1 MQQQIIISNDIE
13 HDLATAVAESEHD
26 CVFVLTDDTTHE
38 CCLPKVAALLAQYD
52 AVPITIA
59 HGDQHKT
66 LAALGDVWT
75 ALQQGGATRHSLLIN
90 LGGGMITDLGGF
102 AAATF
107 KRGINFINIPTTLL
121 AMVDAAVGGKT
132 GINFG
137 GLKNEIGAFADARFV
152 IINTC
157 FLDTLDAENLC
168 SGYAEM
174 LKHALISDERMWA
187 EHVNFDLSQPDLA
200 ELQHMVAE
208 SISVKERIVAEDPHE
223 HGIRKA
229 LNFGHTIGHA
239 LEEFALQQAGGAV
252 VSTAPTKQLT
262 PGGAVVSTAPTK
274 QLTPGGAVVST
285 APTKQLTSGGAVVSA
300 RLLPLARART
310 APKNTLLHGYAV
322 AFGLIGEL
330 YMSARKAGFPTE
342 RLHQTTR
349 FIRENYAQT
358 EFTCNDYPTLLNLMR
373 HDKKNTSGVINFT
386 LLHNIGDIRINQTAT
401 DEEIC
406 EALDF
411 IREGY

>member
-26 CVFVLTDDTTHE
+26 RVFVLTDDTTHE

-52 AVPITIA
+52 AVPITIP

-66 LAALGDVWT
+66 LGALGDVWT

-90 LGGGMITDLGGF
+90 LGGGMVTDLGGF

-132 GINFG
+132 GVNFG
-137 GLKNEIGAFADARFV
+137 GLKNEVGAFADARFV

-200 ELQHMVAE
+200 ELQRMVAE
-208 SISVKERIVAEDPHE
+208 SIAVKERIVTEDPHE

-252 VSTAPTKQLT
+252 VSTAPENKPT
-262 PGGAVVSTAPTK
+262 PSDAVVSTAPGNR
-274 QLTPGGAVVST
+274 P
-285 APTKQLTSGGAVVSA
+285 
-300 RLLPLARART
+300 
-310 APKNTLLHGYAV
+310 LLHGYAV

-342 RLHQTTR
+342 RLHQTAR

-401 DEEIC
+401 DEEIR

>member
-1 MQQQIIISNDIE
+1 MQQRVIISQDIE
-13 HDLATAVAESEHD
+13 HDLAQAIAETEHD
-26 CVFVLTDDTTHE
+26 RVFVLTDDITQE
-38 CCLPKVAALLAQYD
+38 CCLPKVASLFAKHNATI
-52 AVPITIA
+52 ITIR
-59 HGDQHKT
+59 HNDTNKT
-66 LAALGDVWT
+66 LATLADVWT
-75 ALQQGGATRHSLLIN
+75 ALQRGGATRHSLLVN
-90 LGGGMITDLGGF
+90 LGGGMVTDLGGF

-137 GLKNEIGAFADARFV
+137 GLKNEVGAFANARYV
-152 IINTC
+152 IVNTC
-157 FLDTLDAENLC
+157 FLDTLDTANLC

-174 LKHALISDERMWA
+174 LKHSLISNAQMWA
-187 EHVNFDLSQPDLA
+187 EHVNFDILQPDLA
-200 ELQHMVAE
+200 ELQRMVAA
-208 SISVKERIVAEDPHE
+208 SIAVKEHIVADDPHE

-239 LEEFALQQAGGAV
+239 LEEFSMQQ
-252 VSTAPTKQLT
+252 

-274 QLTPGGAVVST
+274 QEIPKGGAVI
-285 APTKQLTSGGAVVSA
+285 SA
-300 RLLPLARART
+300 RLLQLARART

-330 YMSARKAGFPTE
+330 YISARKAGFSTA
-342 RLHQTTR
+342 RLHQTAR
-349 FIRENYAQT
+349 FIRENYGAVA
-358 EFTCNDYPTLLNLMR
+358 FTCDDYPTLLNLMR
-373 HDKKNTSGVINFT
+373 HDKKNTSDTINFT
-386 LLHNIGDIRINQTAT
+386 LLHDIGDIRINQTAT
-401 DEEIC
+401 DEEIR

>member
-1 MQQQIIISNDIE
+1 M
-13 HDLATAVAESEHD
+13 V
-26 CVFVLTDDTTHE
+26 
-38 CCLPKVAALLAQYD
+38 
-52 AVPITIA
+52 
-59 HGDQHKT
+59 
-66 LAALGDVWT
+66 
-75 ALQQGGATRHSLLIN
+75 
-90 LGGGMITDLGGF
+90 TDLGGF

-132 GINFG
+132 GVNFG
-137 GLKNEIGAFADARFV
+137 GLKNEVGAFADARFV

-157 FLDTLDAENLC
+157 FLDTLDAENIC

-200 ELQHMVAE
+200 ELQRMVAE
-208 SISVKERIVAEDPHE
+208 SIAVKERIVTEDPHE

-239 LEEFALQQAGGAV
+239 LEEFALQQATPSGDAV
-252 VSTAPTKQLT
+252 VSTAP
-262 PGGAVVSTAPTK
+262 
-274 QLTPGGAVVST
+274 
-285 APTKQLTSGGAVVSA
+285 
-300 RLLPLARART
+300 
-310 APKNTLLHGYAV
+310 KNRPLLHGYAV

-342 RLHQTTR
+342 RLHQTAR

-373 HDKKNTSGVINFT
+373 HDKKNMSGVINFT

-401 DEEIC
+401 DEEIR

>member
-26 CVFVLTDDTTHE
+26 RVFVLTDDTTHE

-52 AVPITIA
+52 VVPITIP

-66 LAALGDVWT
+66 LGALGDVWT

-200 ELQHMVAE
+200 ELQRMVAE
-208 SISVKERIVAEDPHE
+208 SIAVKERIVTEDPHE

-252 VSTAPTKQLT
+252 VSTAPTNQT
-262 PGGAVVSTAPTK
+262 TGNT
-274 QLTPGGAVVST
+274 
-285 APTKQLTSGGAVVSA
+285 VVSA

-310 APKNTLLHGYAV
+310 APKKRPLLHGYAV

-342 RLHQTTR
+342 RLHQTAR

-401 DEEIC
+401 DEEIR

>member
-26 CVFVLTDDTTHE
+26 RVFVLTDDTTHK

-52 AVPITIA
+52 AVPITIP

-66 LAALGDVWT
+66 LGALGDVWT

-90 LGGGMITDLGGF
+90 LGGGMVTDLGGF

-200 ELQHMVAE
+200 ELQRMVAE
-208 SISVKERIVAEDPHE
+208 SIAVKERIVTEDPHE

-239 LEEFALQQAGGAV
+239 LEEFSLQQAGGAV
-252 VSTAPTKQLT
+252 VSTAPTNQT
-262 PGGAVVSTAPTK
+262 TGNT
-274 QLTPGGAVVST
+274 
-285 APTKQLTSGGAVVSA
+285 VVSA

-310 APKNTLLHGYAV
+310 APKKRPLLHGYAV

-342 RLHQTTR
+342 RLHQTAH

-386 LLHNIGDIRINQTAT
+386 LLHDIGDIRINQTAT
-401 DEEIC
+401 DEEIR

>member
-1 MQQQIIISNDIE
+1 MQQRVIISQDIE
-13 HDLATAVAESEHD
+13 HDLAQAIAETEHD
-26 CVFVLTDDTTHE
+26 RVFVLTDDITQE
-38 CCLPKVAALLAQYD
+38 CCLPKVASLFAKHNATT
-52 AVPITIA
+52 ITIR
-59 HGDQHKT
+59 HDDTNKT
-66 LAALGDVWT
+66 LATLADVWT
-75 ALQQGGATRHSLLIN
+75 ALQRGGATRHSLLVN
-90 LGGGMITDLGGF
+90 LGGGMVTDLGGF

-137 GLKNEIGAFADARFV
+137 GLKNEVGAFANARYV
-152 IINTC
+152 IVNTC
-157 FLDTLDAENLC
+157 FLDTLDTANLC

-174 LKHALISDERMWA
+174 LKHSLISNAQMWA
-187 EHVNFDLSQPDLA
+187 EHVNFDILQPDLA
-200 ELQHMVAE
+200 ELQRMVAA
-208 SISVKERIVAEDPHE
+208 SIAVKEHIVADDPHE

-239 LEEFALQQAGGAV
+239 LEEFSMQQ
-252 VSTAPTKQLT
+252 

-274 QLTPGGAVVST
+274 QEAPKGGAVI
-285 APTKQLTSGGAVVSA
+285 SA
-300 RLLPLARART
+300 RLLQLARART

-330 YMSARKAGFPTE
+330 YISARKAGFPTA
-342 RLHQTTR
+342 RLHQTAR
-349 FIRENYAQT
+349 FIRENYGAVT
-358 EFTCNDYPTLLNLMR
+358 FTCDDYPTLLNLMR
-373 HDKKNTSGVINFT
+373 HDKKNTSGTINFT
-386 LLHNIGDIRINQTAT
+386 LLHDIGDIRINQTAT
-401 DEEIC
+401 DEEIR

>member
-13 HDLATAVAESEHD
+13 HDLATAIAESEHD
-26 CVFVLTDDTTHE
+26 RVFVLTDDTTHE

-66 LAALGDVWT
+66 LAALGNVWT

-107 KRGINFINIPTTLL
+107 KRGINFINLPTTLL

-200 ELQHMVAE
+200 ELQRMVAE
-208 SISVKERIVAEDPHE
+208 SIAVKERIVAEDPHE

-252 VSTAPTKQLT
+252 VS
-262 PGGAVVSTAPTK
+262 
-274 QLTPGGAVVST
+274 
-285 APTKQLTSGGAVVSA
+285 A

-310 APKNTLLHGYAV
+310 APNNQLTSGGAVVSTAPNSKLTSGGAVVSTAPNNQLTSGNRPLLHGYAV

-342 RLHQTTR
+342 RLHQTAR

-358 EFTCNDYPTLLNLMR
+358 ELTCDDYPTLLNLMR

-401 DEEIC
+401 DEEIR

>member
-13 HDLATAVAESEHD
+13 HDLATAIAESEHD
-26 CVFVLTDDTTHE
+26 RVFVLTDDTTHE

-52 AVPITIA
+52 AVHITIA

-66 LAALGDVWT
+66 LAALDDVWT

-200 ELQHMVAE
+200 ELQRMVAE
-208 SISVKERIVAEDPHE
+208 SIAVKERIVAEDPHE

-239 LEEFALQQAGGAV
+239 LEEFALQQA
-252 VSTAPTKQLT
+252 
-262 PGGAVVSTAPTK
+262 
-274 QLTPGGAVVST
+274 GGAVVST

-342 RLHQTTR
+342 RLHQTTH

>member
-26 CVFVLTDDTTHE
+26 RVFVLTDDTTHE

-200 ELQHMVAE
+200 ELQRMVAE
-208 SISVKERIVAEDPHE
+208 SIAVKERIVAEDPHE

-252 VSTAPTKQLT
+252 VSTAPNN
-262 PGGAVVSTAPTK
+262 
-274 QLTPGGAVVST
+274 
-285 APTKQLTSGGAVVSA
+285 QLTSGGAAISA

>member
-13 HDLATAVAESEHD
+13 HDLATAVAGSEHD
-26 CVFVLTDDTTHE
+26 RVFVLTDDTTHE

-137 GLKNEIGAFADARFV
+137 GLKNEVGAFADTRFV

-187 EHVNFDLSQPDLA
+187 EHVNFDLSQPNLA
-200 ELQHMVAE
+200 ELQRMVAE
-208 SISVKERIVAEDPHE
+208 SIAVKERIVAEDPHE

-239 LEEFALQQAGGAV
+239 LEEFVLQQA
-252 VSTAPTKQLT
+252 
-262 PGGAVVSTAPTK
+262 GGAVVSTAPTK

-342 RLHQTTR
+342 RLHQTTH

>member
-26 CVFVLTDDTTHE
+26 RVFVLTDDTTHE

-200 ELQHMVAE
+200 ELQRMVAE
-208 SISVKERIVAEDPHE
+208 SIAVKERIVAEDPHE

-252 VSTAPTKQLT
+252 VSTAPTNQT
-262 PGGAVVSTAPTK
+262 TGGAVVSTAPENK
-274 QLTPGGAVVST
+274 PTPGDAVVSI
-285 APTKQLTSGGAVVSA
+285 S
-300 RLLPLARART
+300 
-310 APKNTLLHGYAV
+310 PKNRPLLHGYAV

-342 RLHQTTR
+342 RLHQTAR

-401 DEEIC
+401 DEEIR

>member
-26 CVFVLTDDTTHE
+26 RVFVLTDDTTHE

-208 SISVKERIVAEDPHE
+208 SIAVKERIVAEDPHE

-239 LEEFALQQAGGAV
+239 LEEFTLQQATLSGGAV
-252 VSTAPTKQLT
+252 VSTAPN
-262 PGGAVVSTAPTK
+262 S
-274 QLTPGGAVVST
+274 
-285 APTKQLTSGGAVVSA
+285 QLTSGGAVVS
-300 RLLPLARART
+300 T
-310 APKNTLLHGYAV
+310 APENKPTPSDAVVSTAPGNRPLLHGYAV
-322 AFGLIGEL
+322 AFGLICEL

-342 RLHQTTR
+342 RLHQTAR

>member
-13 HDLATAVAESEHD
+13 HDLATAIAESEHD
-26 CVFVLTDDTTHE
+26 RVFVLTDDTTHE

-66 LAALGDVWT
+66 LAALGNVWT

-200 ELQHMVAE
+200 ELQRMVAE
-208 SISVKERIVAEDPHE
+208 SIAVKERIVAEDPHE

-252 VSTAPTKQLT
+252 VS
-262 PGGAVVSTAPTK
+262 
-274 QLTPGGAVVST
+274 
-285 APTKQLTSGGAVVSA
+285 A

-310 APKNTLLHGYAV
+310 APNNQLTSGNRPLLHGYAV

-342 RLHQTTR
+342 RLHQTAR

-358 EFTCNDYPTLLNLMR
+358 ELTCDDYPTLLNLMR

-401 DEEIC
+401 DEEIR

>member
-1 MQQQIIISNDIE
+1 MQQHIIISNDIE
-13 HDLATAVAESEHD
+13 RDLATAVAESEHD
-26 CVFVLTDDTTHE
+26 RVFVLTDDTTHE

-75 ALQQGGATRHSLLIN
+75 ALQQGGATRHSLLVN
-90 LGGGMITDLGGF
+90 LGGGMITDLGGY

-107 KRGINFINIPTTLL
+107 KR
-121 AMVDAAVGGKT
+121 

-200 ELQHMVAE
+200 ELQRMVAE
-208 SISVKERIVAEDPHE
+208 SIAVKERIVAEDPHE

-252 VSTAPTKQLT
+252 VSTAPINQTT
-262 PGGAVVSTAPTK
+262 GGTAISSAPGNRP
-274 QLTPGGAVVST
+274 
-285 APTKQLTSGGAVVSA
+285 
-300 RLLPLARART
+300 
-310 APKNTLLHGYAV
+310 LLHGYAV

-342 RLHQTTR
+342 RLHQTAR

-401 DEEIC
+401 DEEIR

>member
-26 CVFVLTDDTTHE
+26 RVFVLTDDTTHE

-174 LKHALISDERMWA
+174 LKHALISNEHMWA

-200 ELQHMVAE
+200 ELQRMVAE
-208 SISVKERIVAEDPHE
+208 SIAVKERIVAEDPHE

-252 VSTAPTKQLT
+252 VSTAPKKR
-262 PGGAVVSTAPTK
+262 P
-274 QLTPGGAVVST
+274 
-285 APTKQLTSGGAVVSA
+285 
-300 RLLPLARART
+300 
-310 APKNTLLHGYAV
+310 LLHGYAV

>member
-26 CVFVLTDDTTHE
+26 RVFVLTDDTTHE

-52 AVPITIA
+52 TVPITIA

-187 EHVNFDLSQPDLA
+187 EHVNFDLLQPDLA
-200 ELQHMVAE
+200 KLQRMVAE
-208 SISVKERIVAEDPHE
+208 SIAVKERIVAEDPHE

-229 LNFGHTIGHA
+229 RNFGHTIGHA

-252 VSTAPTKQLT
+252 VS
-262 PGGAVVSTAPTK
+262 
-274 QLTPGGAVVST
+274 
-285 APTKQLTSGGAVVSA
+285 A

-310 APKNTLLHGYAV
+310 APTNQTTGGAAISPAPKNRPLLHGYAV

-401 DEEIC
+401 DEEIR

>member
-1 MQQQIIISNDIE
+1 MRGILNRDMQQQIIISNDIE

-26 CVFVLTDDTTHE
+26 RVFVLTDDTTHE

-107 KRGINFINIPTTLL
+107 KRGFNFINIPTTLL

-132 GINFG
+132 GVNFG

-174 LKHALISDERMWA
+174 LKHALISNEHMWA
-187 EHVNFDLSQPDLA
+187 EHVNFDLSQPDLT
-200 ELQHMVAE
+200 ELQRMVAE
-208 SISVKERIVAEDPHE
+208 SIAVKERIVAEDPHE

-252 VSTAPTKQLT
+252 VS
-262 PGGAVVSTAPTK
+262 
-274 QLTPGGAVVST
+274 
-285 APTKQLTSGGAVVSA
+285 A

-310 APKNTLLHGYAV
+310 APKKRPLLHGYAV

-342 RLHQTTR
+342 RLHQTAR

-401 DEEIC
+401 DEEIY

>member
-13 HDLATAVAESEHD
+13 HDLATAVAGSEHD
-26 CVFVLTDDTTHE
+26 RVFVLTDDTTHE

-200 ELQHMVAE
+200 ELQRMVAE
-208 SISVKERIVAEDPHE
+208 SIAVKERIVAEDPHE

-239 LEEFALQQAGGAV
+239 LEEFALQQATLSGGAV
-252 VSTAPTKQLT
+252 VSTAPTNQT
-262 PGGAVVSTAPTK
+262 TGGAVVSTAPK
-274 QLTPGGAVVST
+274 KRP
-285 APTKQLTSGGAVVSA
+285 
-300 RLLPLARART
+300 
-310 APKNTLLHGYAV
+310 LLHGYAV

-342 RLHQTTR
+342 RLHQTAR

-358 EFTCNDYPTLLNLMR
+358 EFTCYDYPTLLNLMR

-401 DEEIC
+401 DEEIR

>member
-26 CVFVLTDDTTHE
+26 RVFVLTDDTTHE

-52 AVPITIA
+52 AMPITIA

-187 EHVNFDLSQPDLA
+187 EHVNFDLSQPDLS
-200 ELQHMVAE
+200 ELQRMVAE
-208 SISVKERIVAEDPHE
+208 SIAVKERIVAEDPHE

-252 VSTAPTKQLT
+252 VSTAPINQTT
-262 PGGAVVSTAPTK
+262 GGAVVSTAPNN
-274 QLTPGGAVVST
+274 QLTP
-285 APTKQLTSGGAVVSA
+285 
-300 RLLPLARART
+300 
-310 APKNTLLHGYAV
+310 KNRPLLHGYAV

-358 EFTCNDYPTLLNLMR
+358 EFTCNDYPTLLDLMR

>member
-1 MQQQIIISNDIE
+1 MQQQIIISNDIV

-26 CVFVLTDDTTHE
+26 RVFVLTDDTTHE

-90 LGGGMITDLGGF
+90 LGGGMVTDLGGF

-200 ELQHMVAE
+200 ELQRMVAE
-208 SISVKERIVAEDPHE
+208 SIAVKERIVAEDPHE

-239 LEEFALQQAGGAV
+239 LEEFALQQATLSGGAV
-252 VSTAPTKQLT
+252 VSTAPTNQT
-262 PGGAVVSTAPTK
+262 TGGAVVSTAPK
-274 QLTPGGAVVST
+274 KRP
-285 APTKQLTSGGAVVSA
+285 
-300 RLLPLARART
+300 
-310 APKNTLLHGYAV
+310 LLHGYAV

>member
-26 CVFVLTDDTTHE
+26 RVFVLTDDTTHE

-66 LAALGDVWT
+66 LSALGDVWT

-137 GLKNEIGAFADARFV
+137 GLKNEVGAFADARFV
-152 IINTC
+152 IINTS

-200 ELQHMVAE
+200 ELQRMVAE
-208 SISVKERIVAEDPHE
+208 SIAVKERIVAEDPHE

-239 LEEFALQQAGGAV
+239 LEEFTLQQA
-252 VSTAPTKQLT
+252 
-262 PGGAVVSTAPTK
+262 
-274 QLTPGGAVVST
+274 
-285 APTKQLTSGGAVVSA
+285 GGAVVSA

-310 APKNTLLHGYAV
+310 APTNQATRGAAISPAPGNRPLLHGYAV

-342 RLHQTTR
+342 RLHQTAR

>member
-1 MQQQIIISNDIE
+1 MQQQIIISNDIKL
-13 HDLATAVAESEHD
+13 DLATAVAESEHD
-26 CVFVLTDDTTHE
+26 RVFVLTDDTTHE

-52 AVPITIA
+52 AVPITIP

-90 LGGGMITDLGGF
+90 LGGGMVTDLGGF

-132 GINFG
+132 GVNFG
-137 GLKNEIGAFADARFV
+137 GLKNEVGAFADARFV

-200 ELQHMVAE
+200 ELQRMVAE
-208 SISVKERIVAEDPHE
+208 SIAVKERIVTEDPHE

-239 LEEFALQQAGGAV
+239 LEEFALQQATPSGGAV
-252 VSTAPTKQLT
+252 VSTAPTNQT
-262 PGGAVVSTAPTK
+262 TGSTVVSTAP
-274 QLTPGGAVVST
+274 
-285 APTKQLTSGGAVVSA
+285 
-300 RLLPLARART
+300 
-310 APKNTLLHGYAV
+310 KNRPLLHGYAV

>member
-26 CVFVLTDDTTHE
+26 RVFVLTDDTTHE

-107 KRGINFINIPTTLL
+107 KRGISFINIPTTLL

-187 EHVNFDLSQPDLA
+187 EHVNFDISLPDFA
-200 ELQHMVAE
+200 ELQRMVAE
-208 SISVKERIVAEDPHE
+208 SIAVKERIVAEDPHE

-252 VSTAPTKQLT
+252 VSTAPENKPT
-262 PGGAVVSTAPTK
+262 PSDAVVSTAPGNR
-274 QLTPGGAVVST
+274 P
-285 APTKQLTSGGAVVSA
+285 
-300 RLLPLARART
+300 
-310 APKNTLLHGYAV
+310 LLHGYAV

-342 RLHQTTR
+342 RLHQTAR

-358 EFTCNDYPTLLNLMR
+358 EFTCNDYPTLLNLIR

-401 DEEIC
+401 DEEIR

>member
-26 CVFVLTDDTTHE
+26 RVFVLTDDTTHE

-187 EHVNFDLSQPDLA
+187 EHVNFDLLQPDLA
-200 ELQHMVAE
+200 ELQRMVAE
-208 SISVKERIVAEDPHE
+208 SIAVKERIVAEDPHE

-252 VSTAPTKQLT
+252 VS
-262 PGGAVVSTAPTK
+262 
-274 QLTPGGAVVST
+274 
-285 APTKQLTSGGAVVSA
+285 A

-310 APKNTLLHGYAV
+310 APNNQLTSGGAVVSTAPNNQLTPGNRPLLHGYAV

-330 YMSARKAGFPTE
+330 YMSARKADFPTE
-342 RLHQTTR
+342 RLHQTAR

>member
-1 MQQQIIISNDIE
+1 MQQHIIISNDIE

-26 CVFVLTDDTTHE
+26 RVFVLTDDTTHE

-132 GINFG
+132 GVNFG

-200 ELQHMVAE
+200 ELQRMVAE
-208 SISVKERIVAEDPHE
+208 SIAVKERIVAEDPHE

-252 VSTAPTKQLT
+252 VS
-262 PGGAVVSTAPTK
+262 
-274 QLTPGGAVVST
+274 
-285 APTKQLTSGGAVVSA
+285 A

-310 APKNTLLHGYAV
+310 APEKRPLLHGYAV

-342 RLHQTTR
+342 RLHQTAR

-401 DEEIC
+401 DEEIR

>member
-26 CVFVLTDDTTHE
+26 RVFVLTDDTTHK

-52 AVPITIA
+52 AVPITIP

-66 LAALGDVWT
+66 LGALGDVWT

-90 LGGGMITDLGGF
+90 LGGGMVTDLGGF

-107 KRGINFINIPTTLL
+107 KRGIDFINIPTTLL

-137 GLKNEIGAFADARFV
+137 GLKNEVGAFADARFV

-200 ELQHMVAE
+200 ELQRMVAE
-208 SISVKERIVAEDPHE
+208 SIAVKERIVAEDPHE

-239 LEEFALQQAGGAV
+239 LEEFTLQQATPSGGAV
-252 VSTAPTKQLT
+252 VSTAPTNQT
-262 PGGAVVSTAPTK
+262 TGNTVVSTAP
-274 QLTPGGAVVST
+274 
-285 APTKQLTSGGAVVSA
+285 
-300 RLLPLARART
+300 
-310 APKNTLLHGYAV
+310 KNRPLLHGYAV

-386 LLHNIGDIRINQTAT
+386 LLNNIGDIRINQTAT
-401 DEEIC
+401 DEEIR